1 MLLWKYACHHM
12 KHDARLD
19 FNETPKKYIY
29 ILGVRLTSLE
39 IAFNLFQRLAQR
51 LMILMIG

>member
-1 MLLWKYACHHM
+1 MLLWKYACHHI

-39 IAFNLFQRLAQR
+39 IAFNLFQRLAHH
-51 LMILMIG
+51 LMIFNE